1 MLAEISQASDVVNR
15 TLKSMVASRT
25 PRMII
30 QSGVDMEP
38 RALKPVR
45 RISGSQFF
53 AFRRHRIMPVKTA
66 SMEGFIR
73 AEDVIPGVKALWF
86 ESEEEARTAQW
97 LLELNG
103 VRHGKEE
110 EQ

>member
-1 MLAEISQASDVVNR
+1 MDCEEGILTMSGFMSGGPPEALEILV
-15 TLKSMVASRT
+15 
-25 PRMII
+25 
-30 QSGVDMEP
+30 
-38 RALKPVR
+38 
-45 RISGSQFF
+45 QF
-53 AFRRHRIMPVKTA
+53 VKT
-66 SMEGFIR
+66 MEGFIR

-97 LLELNG
+97 LRELNG